1 MTGIRRQEWFT
12 LPAET
17 DQEKIVLALL
27 ERSSSGPDFDLIV
40 EEPIGETASVGV
52 SFTGESWKPA
62 SDFLRQLQERFLA
75 AASTARQLGEAENAR
90 GEETCVGI
98 TASDRV
104 ARFAVTLP

>member
-1 MTGIRRQEWFT
+1 VTGIRRQEWFT

-27 ERSSSGPDFDLIV
+27 ARSSNGPDFDLIV

-62 SDFLRQLQERFLA
+62 SDFLHQFQERFLA
-75 AASTARQLGEAENAR
+75 TAATARQLMEGEDAR
-90 GEETCVGI
+90 GEETCVSI
-98 TASDRV
+98 TERDRLT
-104 ARFAVTLP
+104 RFAVTLP